1 MSDRIESP
9 RGARQPPD
17 TLVLLFALAALL
29 ALLTHLVT
37 PGRFTDV
44 TQGEGKQRTIAVDS
58 YVASVDGPDGVPLF
72 AAGGDP
78 GLLNAWFDGLVS
90 GSRDGAAVGVV
101 AFLLVLGGAFGILLR
116 TGVFD
121 RSVMALVRVTG
132 ANPLTLFPVLFVLFS
147 LGGAVFGMGE
157 ETIPLVLLLAPVFVR
172 LGYDSISVVLV
183 TLGATQVG
191 FATSWM
197 NPFSVVVAQG
207 IAGLQPL
214 SGAGLRIAIWAVFT
228 AVGAAFTVWWAMRV
242 RRRPEAS
249 PAWASDAWFRERARE
264 IGADEGRLAR
274 GDGATIVV
282 FAAGMAWVIWGV
294 TTQGYYL
301 GEMASQFLAMGLAVG
316 FIAVVIGRL
325 GVNDLASA
333 FREGAQVMLP
343 VALVIGLAKGLVL
356 LLGGTDPAKDSVLN
370 TFLYHGAHMLDGLPA
385 ELAAVAMLVFQ
396 SVVNF
401 FVPSGSGQAALTMPI
416 IAPLGDLL
424 GVSRQVSV
432 LAFQFG
438 DGLTNLIIPTSAVLM
453 GALGAARIP
462 WVIWARF
469 FAVPLAALL
478 GLSAVVVAGAA
489 AAGWA

>member
-1 MSDRIESP
+1 MSDTAPSP
-9 RGARQPPD
+9 RGERQPPD
-17 TLVLLFALAALL
+17 TLVLLLALAALL
-29 ALLTHLVT
+29 TLLTHLVT

-44 TQGEGKQRTIAVDS
+44 AQGDGKQRTIAVDS
-58 YVASVDGPDGVPLF
+58 YVASADGADGVPLF
-72 AAGGDP
+72 ATGGEP
-78 GLLNAWFDGLVS
+78 GFLNAWFDGLVS
-90 GSRDGAAVGVV
+90 GTRDGAAVGVI
-101 AFLLVLGGAFGILLR
+101 AFLLVLGGSFGILLR

-121 RSVMALVRVTG
+121 RSVMALVRATG
-132 ANPLTLFPVLFVLFS
+132 ANPVALFPVLFVLFS

-157 ETIPLVLLLAPVFVR
+157 ETIPLVLLLTPVFVR

-197 NPFSVVVAQG
+197 NPFSVIIAQG

-214 SGAGLRIAIWAVFT
+214 SGSGLRIAIWAVFT
-228 AVGAAFTVWWAMRV
+228 AVGAAFTLWWALRV

-249 PAWASDAWFRERARE
+249 PAWASDAWFRERARVL
-264 IGADEGRLAR
+264 GADEGRLER
-274 GDGATIVV
+274 GDGVTIAV
-282 FAAGMAWVIWGV
+282 FTAGMAWVIWGV

-301 GEMASQFLAMGLAVG
+301 GEMASQFLAMGLAIGVV
-316 FIAVVIGRL
+316 AVVVGRL
-325 GVNDLASA
+325 GVNDLAAA

-356 LLGGTDPAKDSVLN
+356 LLGGTDPSTDSVMN
-370 TFLYHGAHMLDGLPA
+370 TFLYHGASLLDGLPA
-385 ELAAVAMLVFQ
+385 EIGAVAMLVFQ
-396 SVVNF
+396 SVTNF

-416 IAPLGDLL
+416 LAPLGDLL

-462 WVIWARF
+462 WVVWARF
-469 FAVPLAALL
+469 FAVPLAVLL

-489 AAGWA
+489 AVGWG

>member
-1 MSDRIESP
+1 MSDTAPSP
-9 RGARQPPD
+9 RGERQPPD
-17 TLVLLFALAALL
+17 TLVLLLALAALL
-29 ALLTHLVT
+29 TLLTHLVT

-44 TQGEGKQRTIAVDS
+44 AQGDGKQRTIAVDS
-58 YVASVDGPDGVPLF
+58 YVASADGADGVPLF
-72 AAGGDP
+72 ATGGEP
-78 GLLNAWFDGLVS
+78 GFLNAWFDGLVS
-90 GSRDGAAVGVV
+90 GTRDGAAVGVI
-101 AFLLVLGGAFGILLR
+101 AFLLVLGGSFGILLR

-132 ANPLTLFPVLFVLFS
+132 ANPVALFPVLFVLFS

-157 ETIPLVLLLAPVFVR
+157 ETIPLVLLLTPVFVR

-197 NPFSVVVAQG
+197 NPFSVIIAQG

-214 SGAGLRIAIWAVFT
+214 SGSGLRIAIWAVFT
-228 AVGAAFTVWWAMRV
+228 AVGAAFTLWWALRV

-249 PAWASDAWFRERARE
+249 PAWASDAWFRERARVL
-264 IGADEGRLAR
+264 GADEGRLER
-274 GDGATIVV
+274 GDGVTIAV
-282 FAAGMAWVIWGV
+282 FTAGMAWVIWGV

-301 GEMASQFLAMGLAVG
+301 GEMASQFLAMGLAIGVV
-316 FIAVVIGRL
+316 AVVVGRL
-325 GVNDLASA
+325 GVNDLAAA

-356 LLGGTDPAKDSVLN
+356 LLGGTDPSTDSVMN
-370 TFLYHGAHMLDGLPA
+370 TFLYHGASLLDGLPA
-385 ELAAVAMLVFQ
+385 EIGAVAMLVFQ
-396 SVVNF
+396 SVTNF

-416 IAPLGDLL
+416 LAPLGDLL

-462 WVIWARF
+462 WVVWARF
-469 FAVPLAALL
+469 FAVPLAVLL

-489 AAGWA
+489 AVGWG